1 MMKPE
6 ERIYTAMSGKI
17 PDRVPVVPKI
27 WVDLAARMT
36 GTRLTEVITDPLT
49 ALRVI
54 VEAGVQC
61 HVDGV
66 RQFHFPKRRIIEKEG
81 KVLEVDDQGRILGD
95 VDMLG
100 GLMTYL
106 VRCERLSSPR
116 PLHHGPHPVLVVERA
131 LCKKFGRGRSD
142 RCSREDLL

>member
-1 MMKPE
+1 
-6 ERIYTAMSGKI
+6 MSGQV

-36 GTRLTEVITDPLT
+36 GTRLTEVIADPLT

-54 VEAGVQC
+54 VEAGVLC

-66 RQFHFPKRRIIEKEG
+66 RQFHFPKRRVIEKEG
-81 KVLEVDDQGRILGD
+81 KVLEVDDKGRRLGE

-106 VRCERLSSPR
+106 DDARRLSSPR
-116 PLHHGPHPVLVVERA
+116 SLHMAHYQYWSSKEPFV
-131 LCKKFGRGRSD
+131 RSL
-142 RCSREDLL
+142 EDAAQIAVPKDIL

>member
-1 MMKPE
+1 
-6 ERIYTAMSGKI
+6 MSGQV

-36 GTRLTEVITDPLT
+36 GTPLTEVITDPLT

-54 VEAGVQC
+54 VEAGFTC

-81 KVLEVDDQGRILGD
+81 KVLEVDDKGGHLGD

-106 VRCERLSSPR
+106 DDASDFHPQD
-116 PLHHGPHPVLVVERA
+116 PYAMAHYPVLVVERIF
-131 LCKKFGRGRSD
+131 CEKSGRGRSD
-142 RCSREDLL
+142 RCPREDLL